1 MTASDRYQSRFLN
14 WLQHYSNEFI
24 DKGTRALRHVKVAA
38 EWTVQVVVY
47 PLYWAFQSGRYVNHQ
62 FQTRVSPWLGQSDT
76 PISESDTPILE
87 VLQEV
92 TQLDLPP
99 IAPPETQTS
108 VPIPS
113 SPYPISQLLVQ
124 GIATQLNS
132 GKLVLVSTENHCLDL
147 LNPPQQQKIQDAIVR
162 ELANA
167 AYQKRHDRDRTQS
180 QRPLHSFAEQQ
191 DLMPP
196 VRRFWQLMAW
206 MESSD
211 VALAIDSFG
220 ESHLLQEIPPHTLE
234 MPTNSP
240 WSVSLDMQPPSGY
253 NVAQNRQIPVTYPAN
268 GDRQA
273 TNPATYSAVTDPWLT
288 SEDLFGTRANTA
300 NSASVPI
307 SQPQTHYSP
316 EAKPDYIETTA
327 TASEYILSPAEKL
340 FLWLDRVFLAIED
353 RVTQLLNWL
362 NEEV

>member
-1 MTASDRYQSRFLN
+1 MTASDRYQSRLFN

-62 FQTRVSPWLGQSDT
+62 FHTRVSPWFGQPDA
-76 PISESDTPILE
+76 PISEADTPILE

-99 IAPPETQTS
+99 IPAPETQTS

-113 SPYPISQLLVQ
+113 SPYPVSQLLIQ

-132 GKLVLVSTENHCLDL
+132 GKLVLVSTDNHCLDL

-162 ELANA
+162 ELANT
-167 AYQKRHDRDRTQS
+167 AYQKRQDRTQS
-180 QRPLHSFAEQQ
+180 QPPLYSFAEER
-191 DLMPP
+191 DLIPP

-206 MESSD
+206 METSD

-220 ESHLLQEIPPHTLE
+220 ESHLLQDIPPHPLE
-234 MPTNSP
+234 ITESNSP

-253 NVAQNRQIPVTYPAN
+253 SVVSGRKMPVTYPAT
-268 GDRQA
+268 GDRKS
-273 TNPATYSAVTDPWLT
+273 TNPAAYSSVTDPWLT
-288 SEDLFGTRANTA
+288 SEDLFGTAANF
-300 NSASVPI
+300 SSPASIPI
-307 SQPQTHYSP
+307 SQPQANDRP
-316 EAKPDYIETTA
+316 EANPDYIETTA

-353 RVTQLLNWL
+353 RVAQLLNWL